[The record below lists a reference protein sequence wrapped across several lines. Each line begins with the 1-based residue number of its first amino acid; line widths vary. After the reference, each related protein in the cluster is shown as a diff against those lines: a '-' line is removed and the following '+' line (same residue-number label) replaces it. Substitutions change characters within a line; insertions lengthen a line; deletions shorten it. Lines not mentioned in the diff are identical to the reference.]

1 MGHLLVLMLL
11 IKLPKK
17 YYCITV
23 ELSRRQRG
31 ACFALSA
38 KAVTR
43 ASGRL

>member
-1 MGHLLVLMLL
+1 MER
-11 IKLPKK
+11 
-17 YYCITV
+17 V

-43 ASGRL
+43 ARGRLQ